1 MQDKPATPEV
11 CLRKIQ
17 SHSIGGTQRTVRD
30 LPIQHREVVRNGG
43 ERLLDMNGSY
53 AVGQMYAM
61 EYRLARPVSPWPVLL
76 WHGGGM
82 TGSQWESTPDGRQ
95 GWLWRLLQAGHDVVV
110 CDAVERGRA
119 GWAMF
124 PEIYGQAPV
133 FRSAEEAWRLFRIG
147 HGAPMEAGPGT
158 GLGAPFA
165 GQRFPHACFD
175 ALVRQMVPRWLGHEA
190 MAMAAYDALLR
201 HFGPSVVVG
210 HSQGGGFAAHAACR
224 QPGLVRAVVGL
235 EPTGMPAVQRGDAGP
250 LADGLAPPPGIPHLA
265 VWGDH
270 FEHSPQWRKYRAQT
284 DAYWQVLTA
293 AGARADVLDLPAEGM
308 AGNSHFCMLDSNGDE
323 VLGRV
328 LAWLQGL
335 DA

>member
-1 MQDKPATPEV
+1 MQDKRVTPEV

-17 SHSIGGTQRTVRD
+17 SHLIGGMQRAVRG

-43 ERLLDMNGSY
+43 ERPLDMNGSY

-61 EYRLARPVSPWPVLL
+61 EYRLAQPRSPYPVLL

-82 TGSQWESTPDGRQ
+82 TGAQWESTPDGRQ
-95 GWLWRLLQAGHDVVV
+95 GWLWRLLQAGFDVVV

-124 PEIYGQAPV
+124 PQIYEQAPV
-133 FRSAEEAWRLFRIG
+133 FRSAEEAWQLFRIG
-147 HGAPMEAGPGT
+147 HAAPS
-158 GLGAPFA
+158 GLGYGEPFA
-165 GQRFPHACFD
+165 GQQFPHECFD

-190 MAMAAYDALLR
+190 LAMEAYDALLA

-224 QPGLVRAVVGL
+224 NPGLVRAVVGL
-235 EPTGMPAVQRGDAGP
+235 EPTGMPTLWSSQACA
-250 LADGLAPPPGIPHLA
+250 AGIPHLA

-270 FEHSPQWRKYRAQT
+270 FAHSPQWSKYRAQT
-284 DAYWQVLTA
+284 DAYWQGLGR
-293 AGARADVLDLPAEGM
+293 AGGRADVLDLPAMGI
-308 AGNSHFCMLDSNGDE
+308 AGNSHFCMLDANGDE
-323 VLGRV
+323 VLGHV
-328 LAWLQGL
+328 TGWLQGL
-335 DA
+335 PQ